1 MFHSQRMSIA
11 SVGSPTSLALV
22 FLVGL
27 LVSQPAAAKDVQQ
40 LFIRAI
46 DATGT
51 PVPDLTAEE
60 IIVQQGGMACEI
72 VMLQPETE
80 GMKIAFLVDNNAPT
94 RTLNPFRDGLLAFVD
109 TLPEGHTVGVF
120 TLAGQT
126 RRRVDFTTDYDELR
140 EFANDVFMEANS
152 STVMLNGLT
161 ETWERYDED
170 DAWPV
175 FVMLL
180 HDGPDVSSGNAE
192 NMVQRLQAE
201 WRQRGATVH
210 AVVFATG
217 RMDNLT
223 QLSRN
228 IVAGTGGIHSRI
240 DAFTALPDTMTE
252 LANGMAAHYETVG
265 NAYRVGFTCDS
276 EEESDNTS
284 IGVSRPGVNFSAFG
298 HRGVQ

>member
-1 MFHSQRMSIA
+1 MSLSLRMSIA
-11 SVGSPTSLALV
+11 KFRSSCSLAV
-22 FLVGL
+22 VCLVGL
-27 LVSQPAAAKDVQQ
+27 LMSQPAAAQDVQQ

-72 VMLQPETE
+72 VMLEPETD
-80 GMKIAFLVDNNAPT
+80 GMKIAFLVDTNAPT
-94 RTLNPFRDGLLAFVD
+94 RTLNPFRDGILAFFD
-109 TLPEGHTVGVF
+109 TLPAEHSIGVF

-126 RRRVDFTTDYDELR
+126 RRRVDFTTDRDELR
-140 EFANDVFMEANS
+140 EFADDVFMEANT

-161 ETWERYDED
+161 ETWDRYDDD

-175 FVMLL
+175 FVLLL

-201 WRQRGATVH
+201 LRGRGATVH
-210 AVVFATG
+210 GVVFATG

-228 IVAGTGGIHSRI
+228 IVASTGGIHHRI
-240 DAFTALPDTMTE
+240 DAFTALPDIMTQ
-252 LANGMAAHYETVG
+252 LANEMAAHYDTVG

-276 EEESDNTS
+276 DDESGNTS
-284 IGVSRPGVNFSAFG
+284 IGVSRAGVNFSAFG

>member
-1 MFHSQRMSIA
+1 MSHSPRVRIA
-11 SVGSPTSLALV
+11 RVGSPTFLV
-22 FLVGL
+22 LVCLVGL
-27 LVSQPAAAKDVQQ
+27 LVNQPAAAQDVQQ

-51 PVPDLTAEE
+51 PVSDLTAEE
-60 IIVQQGGMACEI
+60 IIIQQGGMACNI
-72 VMLQPETE
+72 VMLQAETE
-80 GMKIAFLVDNNAPT
+80 GMKIALLVDNNAPT
-94 RTLNPFRDGLLAFVD
+94 RTLNPFRDGLLAFVE

-140 EFANDVFMEANS
+140 EFANDVFMENNS

-161 ETWERYDED
+161 ETWDRYDED

-201 WRQRGATVH
+201 LRQRGATVH

-228 IVAGTGGIHSRI
+228 IVASTGGIHSRI

-276 EEESDNTS
+276 EDESDNTS
-284 IGVSRPGVNFSAFG
+284 IGVSRAGVNFSAFG